1 MAAAKKF
8 TVFKNGEA
16 NFNGEYIILN
26 PDRVKNM
33 RQFLM
38 LLSDRLKLSVGP
50 VTTVYTLDGKILKD
64 ITEIEDKEY
73 YVAGGG
79 NLPLK
84 KLAYVAKRDDIKDS
98 YVDPVTMQAITKA
111 RTTVIS
117 PTKKMLSPGKEDV
130 DPEPDENDSK
140 TEATEDGGALDSSTD
155 RSKASPPP
163 GTSKGP
169 SPSSPGQEKN
179 ASTSRQKSLVGE
191 KAKIIYV
198 FRNGDPKWEG
208 DKIVVNI
215 QKYRTWPKFLIEL
228 QTRVKCPTNQV
239 SKVYTAIS
247 YKPISSFDELQDG
260 GQYICCGPE
269 PLEKLNYKVVGN

>member
-16 NFNGEYIILN
+16 NFNGEYIILH

-33 RQFLM
+33 RQFLI
-38 LLSDRLKLSVGP
+38 LLSDKLKLPIGP
-50 VTTVYTLDGKILKD
+50 VTTVYTLDGKIIKD
-64 ITEIEDKEY
+64 VTEIEDKEY

-84 KLAYVAKRDDIKDS
+84 KLAYVAKKDEIKDS

-130 DPEPDENDSK
+130 DPEPDENDGK
-140 TEATEDGGALDSSTD
+140 AEAVEDGGDLDSSSD
-155 RSKASPPP
+155 RTKSSSSPP
-163 GTSKGP
+163 KGP
-169 SPSSPGQEKN
+169 SLTPGQEKT
-179 ASTSRQKSLVGE
+179 ASPNKQKSLVGE

-239 SKVYTAIS
+239 SKVFTAIV